1 MEPLQENRP
10 QSRWQRARKLMARLW
25 NLKERLLNRD
35 FGDFATLEY
44 ERVRPEDIRDIQ
56 RLRYHRNLDMAKTG
70 HSDTSIN
77 NLISYHRKIE
87 GLMKLDQGVVAMGNI
102 KVSENGDLV
111 ASVRFGYD
119 RHRMAPVMAL
129 RDHDNIPMWKPLD
142 WPELLGRLSSLH
154 PKATDGLKFGHS
166 FFARDIQRAFPSDL
180 ESIGKMYDLIIEK
193 SFRSNKYFGKG
204 VPPLDA
210 GVLENPMDHLHR
222 PMLFPSPIKGHEIL
236 KLTEANA
243 HYLVFQP
250 FLKTSSVILYLT
262 REEIQ
267 EMLQNERVDQIA
279 KLRFGLV
286 LGIREGQ
293 LYIGKRNGEKAQGM
307 DWKTFREAMESPAHS
322 AKVKYYLA
330 KKIVKEKDFVIE
342 KGTIRLESGGRT
354 AYLKRHYM
362 DGRWHYAE
370 TLQNNQELNFR
381 PAKGQVIEHLRT
393 HFADSENLQT
403 ALDAIE
409 QQKLSKKKMENTL
422 NI

>member
-1 MEPLQENRP
+1 MEPIQENRP
-10 QSRWQRARKLMARLW
+10 PDLWHRARKLMARLW

-35 FGDFATLEY
+35 FRDFATLEY
-44 ERVRPEDIRDIQ
+44 ERVRPEDIRDIK
-56 RLRYHRNLDMAKTG
+56 RLKYHRNLDMAKTG
-70 HSDTSIN
+70 HSDTSIDG
-77 NLISYHRKIE
+77 LISYHRKKE
-87 GLMKLDQGVVAMGNI
+87 GLVRLDQVVVAMGNI
-102 KVSENGDLV
+102 KVRENGDLL
-111 ASVRFGYD
+111 ASIRFGYD
-119 RHRMAPVMAL
+119 RHRKAPVMAL
-129 RDHDNIPMWKPLD
+129 RDHDNIPMWRPLD

-154 PKATDGLKFGHS
+154 PKATDGLEFGHS

-180 ESIGKMYDLIIEK
+180 ESISKMYDLIIGK

-204 VPPLDA
+204 VLPLDA
-210 GVLENPMDHLHR
+210 GVLEHPMEHLHR
-222 PMLFPSPIKGHEIL
+222 PILFPASIKGQEIP

-250 FLKTSSVILYLT
+250 FLKTSSAILHLT

-267 EMLQNERVDQIA
+267 EMLQSERVDQIA

-293 LYIGKRNGEKAQGM
+293 LYIGKRNGEKTQGM
-307 DWKTFREAMESPAHS
+307 DWTTFREVMESPVYS

-342 KGTIRLESGGRT
+342 KGAILLESGGRT

-370 TLQNNQELNFR
+370 TLQNYQELNFR
-381 PAKGQVIEHLRT
+381 PVNGPVMGHLRT
-393 HFADSENLQT
+393 HFTDSENLQT

-409 QQKLSKKKMENTL
+409 EQKLDKGKIENTL

>member
-1 MEPLQENRP
+1 
-10 QSRWQRARKLMARLW
+10 MARIW

-35 FGDFATLEY
+35 FRDFATLEY
-44 ERVRPEDIRDIQ
+44 ERVRPEDIRDIH
-56 RLRYHRNLDMAKTG
+56 RLKYHRNLDMAKTG
-70 HSDTSIN
+70 QSDASLN
-77 NLISYHRKIE
+77 GLISYHRKKE
-87 GLMKLDQGVVAMGNI
+87 DLVKLDQGVVAMGDI
-102 KVSENGDLV
+102 KVRENADLL
-111 ASVRFGYD
+111 ASVRFGYN
-119 RHRMAPVMAL
+119 RHRKAPVMAL

-154 PKATDGLKFGHS
+154 PKATDGLEFGHS
-166 FFARDIQRAFPSDL
+166 YFARDIQRAFPSDF
-180 ESIGKMYDLIIEK
+180 ESLGKMYDFIIEK

-204 VPPLDA
+204 VLPLDA
-210 GVLENPMDHLHR
+210 GVLEHPMEHLHR
-222 PMLFPSPIKGHEIL
+222 PILFPALIKGHEIL

-250 FLKTSSVILYLT
+250 FLNTSSAIQHLT

-267 EMLQNERVDQIA
+267 VMLRNERVDRIA

-293 LYIGKRNGEKAQGM
+293 LYIGKRNGEKTQGM
-307 DWKTFREAMESPAHS
+307 DWKTFREAMESPAHT

-342 KGTIRLESGGRT
+342 NGAIRLESGGRT

-370 TLQNNQELNFR
+370 TGRNNQELNFR
-381 PAKGQVIEHLRT
+381 PADESIIEQLRT

-403 ALDAIE
+403 AVDTIE
-409 QQKLSKKKMENTL
+409 QQKLGKRKMENTL
-422 NI
+422 NM

>member
-10 QSRWQRARKLMARLW
+10 LDPWQRARKLMARLW
-25 NLKERLLNRD
+25 NLKERLLSRD
-35 FGDFATLEY
+35 FRDFATLEY
-44 ERVRPEDIRDIQ
+44 ERIRPEDIRDIQ
-56 RLRYHRNLDMAKTG
+56 RLKYHRNLNMAKTG
-70 HSDTSIN
+70 QSDTSLN
-77 NLISYHRKIE
+77 SLISYQRKIE
-87 GLMKLDQGVVAMGNI
+87 GLVKLDQGVVAMGAI
-102 KVSENGDLV
+102 KVKENSNLL

-119 RHRMAPVMAL
+119 RHRKAPVMAL

-154 PKATDGLKFGHS
+154 PKATDGLEFGHS
-166 FFARDIQRAFPSDL
+166 FFARDIQRAFPSDF
-180 ESIGKMYDLIIEK
+180 ESLGKMYDLIIEK

-204 VPPLDA
+204 VLPLDA
-210 GVLENPMDHLHR
+210 GVLEHPLEHLHR
-222 PMLFPSPIKGHEIL
+222 PILFPASIKGHEIL
-236 KLTEANA
+236 RLTEANA

-250 FLKTSSVILYLT
+250 FLRTSADLLHLT
-262 REEIQ
+262 RKEIQ
-267 EMLQNERVDQIA
+267 EMIQNERVNRIA

-293 LYIGKRNGEKAQGM
+293 LYIGKRNGEKTQGM
-307 DWKTFREAMESPAHS
+307 DWTTFREAIESPAHS

-342 KGTIRLESGGRT
+342 KGAIRLERGGRT

-370 TLQNNQELNFR
+370 TGRNNQELHFR
-381 PAKGQVIEHLRT
+381 PADGPVIQHLRI
-393 HFADSENLQT
+393 HFSDSENLQM
-403 ALDAIE
+403 ALDAIKE
-409 QQKLSKKKMENTL
+409 QKLDIREIENTL

>member
-1 MEPLQENRP
+1 MEPLQENRSP
-10 QSRWQRARKLMARLW
+10 DPWQRARKLMARLW

-35 FGDFATLEY
+35 FRDFATLEY
-44 ERVRPEDIRDIQ
+44 ERIRPEDIRDIQ
-56 RLRYHRNLDMAKTG
+56 RLKYHRNLDMAKTG
-70 HSDTSIN
+70 QSDTSIDG
-77 NLISYHRKIE
+77 LISYQRKIE
-87 GLMKLDQGVVAMGNI
+87 GLVKLDQGVVAMGNI
-102 KVSENGDLV
+102 KVREDGDLL

-119 RHRMAPVMAL
+119 RHRKAPVMAL
-129 RDHDNIPMWKPLD
+129 RDHDNIPRWKPLD

-154 PKATDGLKFGHS
+154 PKATDGLDFGHS
-166 FFARDIQRAFPSDL
+166 FFARDIQRALPSDF
-180 ESIGKMYDLIIEK
+180 ESLGKMYDLIIEK

-204 VPPLDA
+204 ILPLDA
-210 GVLENPMDHLHR
+210 GVLENPMEHLHR
-222 PMLFPSPIKGHEIL
+222 PTLFPASIKGHEIL

-250 FLKTSSVILYLT
+250 FLNTSADLLHLT
-262 REEIQ
+262 REDIQ

-293 LYIGKRNGEKAQGM
+293 LYIGKRNGEKTRGM

-330 KKIVKEKDFVIE
+330 KKIVREKDFVIE
-342 KGTIRLESGGRT
+342 NGAIRLESGGRT
-354 AYLKRHYM
+354 AHLKRHYKN
-362 DGRWHYAE
+362 GQWYFAE
-370 TLQNNQELNFR
+370 TGRNDKELHFR
-381 PAKGQVIEHLRT
+381 PADGPVIQHLRT
-393 HFADSENLQT
+393 HFVDSENLQT

-409 QQKLSKKKMENTL
+409 QQKLDKRKIENTL

>member
-10 QSRWQRARKLMARLW
+10 LDPWKRTRKLMARLW

-35 FGDFATLEY
+35 FRDFATLEY
-44 ERVRPEDIRDIQ
+44 ERVRTKDIRDIQ
-56 RLRYHRNLDMAKTG
+56 RLKYHRNLDMAKTG
-70 HSDTSIN
+70 QSDASLN
-77 NLISYHRKIE
+77 GLISYQRKIE
-87 GLMKLDQGVVAMGNI
+87 GLVKLDQGVVAMGTI
-102 KVSENGDLV
+102 KVRENDDLL
-111 ASVRFGYD
+111 ASIRFGYD
-119 RHRMAPVMAL
+119 RHRKAPVMAL

-142 WPELLGRLSSLH
+142 WRELLGRLSSLH
-154 PKATDGLKFGHS
+154 PKATDGLEFGHS
-166 FFARDIQRAFPSDL
+166 FFARDIQRTVPSDF
-180 ESIGKMYDLIIEK
+180 ESLGKMYDLIIEK

-204 VPPLDA
+204 VLPLDA
-210 GVLENPMDHLHR
+210 GVLEHLHR
-222 PMLFPSPIKGHEIL
+222 PILFPASIKGHEIL
-236 KLTEANA
+236 RLTEVNA

-250 FLKTSSVILYLT
+250 FLKTSSAILHLT

-267 EMLQNERVDQIA
+267 EMLQNARVDRIA

-293 LYIGKRNGEKAQGM
+293 LYIGKRNVENTQGM

-342 KGTIRLESGGRT
+342 KDAIRLESGRWT
-354 AYLKRHYM
+354 AYLKRHYK

-370 TLQNNQELNFR
+370 TGRNNQELHFR
-381 PAKGQVIEHLRT
+381 PADGPVMVHLRT
-393 HFADSENLQT
+393 HFSDSENLQM
-403 ALDAIE
+403 ALDAIKE
-409 QQKLSKKKMENTL
+409 QKLDIRKIENTL